1 MARVMQV
8 MNCFDITMHRCQEH
22 DWLDSS
28 EEDFLEEDFLEAGLL
43 RIFSLI
49 TILTGSSPLLEDD
62 CSVALLRLVVG
73 NSRNDFLLYPS

>member
-1 MARVMQV
+1 M
-8 MNCFDITMHRCQEH
+8 
-22 DWLDSS
+22 
-28 EEDFLEEDFLEAGLL
+28 EEDFLEAGLL

-73 NSRNDFLLYPS
+73 NSRNDFLL